1 MGDIIKAILS
11 SINDLPKSFGSS
23 LAGGIMVTVL
33 LIYAMTLGA
42 PILRSFLEVQ
52 EKIKVKPIDGAG
64 DGKGGTFKVNTS
76 SELSIL
82 GFLDKGINNGN

>member
-1 MGDIIKAILS
+1 MGDIIKSILS
-11 SINDLPKSFGSS
+11 GINDLPKSFGSS
-23 LAGGIMVTVL
+23 LAGGIMVTIL

-64 DGKGGTFKVNTS
+64 DGKGGTFKVNTLR
-76 SELSIL
+76 EFSIL
-82 GFLDKGINNGN
+82 GFSYIDTN